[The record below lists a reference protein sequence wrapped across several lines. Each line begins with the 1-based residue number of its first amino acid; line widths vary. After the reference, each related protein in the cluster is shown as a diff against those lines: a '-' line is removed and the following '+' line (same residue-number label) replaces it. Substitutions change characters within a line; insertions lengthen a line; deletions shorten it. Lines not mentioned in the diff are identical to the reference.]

1 MLTITWTNIGD
12 ICDGIE
18 ALLSTAIGVRSSTSF
33 DELTEGIPSFDCPRV
48 EVYWDQSVCDP
59 SGGTD
64 RTTFNACVQ
73 QSVITIFADLYARQR
88 SQMGEDMK
96 AVVDLVD
103 AIIPVLQA
111 QQKPPFFGIA
121 GIRAINWSAK
131 RKVFIRAKGKYVGA
145 RFTIKCRVF

>member
-18 ALLSTAIGVRSSTSF
+18 ALLSTALGVRSSTSF

-48 EVYWDQSVCDP
+48 EVYWDSSVCDP
-59 SGGTD
+59 SGSTD
-64 RTTFNACVQ
+64 RTTFQACVQ
-73 QSVITIFADLYARQR
+73 QSHIVFFADLYARQR

-103 AIIPVLQA
+103 TLGPVLQS
-111 QQKPPFFGIA
+111 QQTKPFFGVA
-121 GIRAINWSAK
+121 GIQAFSWAAK
-131 RKVFIRAKGKYVGA
+131 RHVFVRAKARYVGA
-145 RFTIKCRVF
+145 RFTIKCRLF